1 MHNGPTTDPAPGSGL
16 STPGATP
23 VPPSGPNQEPLT
35 GPLHL
40 RAPLHRVHPRAILWW
55 TLRPLVGWLV
65 LIVGQVLGIV
75 LSDPSPTWLTYT
87 LIVTIALAVIHMGV
101 MPQWR
106 YRVHRWESSSDAV
119 FTRSGWLSREWR
131 VAPASRIQTVDTKRG
146 PLEQLLGLAT
156 VTITTASAAGPI
168 EINGLGNADATQL
181 VEELTRTTQA
191 TQGDA
196 T

>member
-1 MHNGPTTDPAPGSGL
+1 M
-16 STPGATP
+16 
-23 VPPSGPNQEPLT
+23 
-35 GPLHL
+35 
-40 RAPLHRVHPRAILWW
+40 LWW
-55 TLRPLVGWLV
+55 TLRPLVTWLV
-65 LIVGQVLGIV
+65 LIVGQILGIV
-75 LSDPSPTWLTYT
+75 LSTPPPGWLTYT
-87 LIVTIALAVIHMGV
+87 LIITIVLAVLHIAV

-106 YRVHRWESSSDAV
+106 YRVHRWESTSDAV
-119 FTRSGWLSREWR
+119 FTRAGWLNREWR

-168 EINGLGNADATQL
+168 EINGLADADATQL

>member
-16 STPGATP
+16 PT
-23 VPPSGPNQEPLT
+23 SGPAPAAST
-35 GPLHL
+35 GPLRL
-40 RAPLHRVHPRAILWW
+40 RAPAHRVHPRAILWW
-55 TLRPLVGWLV
+55 TLRPLVTWLI
-65 LIVGQVLGIV
+65 LIVGQILGIV
-75 LSDPSPTWLTYT
+75 LATPPPGWLTYT
-87 LIVTIALAVIHMGV
+87 LIITIVLAVLHIAV

-106 YRVHRWESSSDAV
+106 YRVHRWESTADAV
-119 FTRSGWLSREWR
+119 FTRAGWINREWR

-168 EINGLGNADATQL
+168 EINGLGDADATQL